1 MPAYSRH
8 ELDDHHRTQRTRQP
22 SAQLTASRE
31 NRPSPGHTSTYAST
45 LLGDSRLNGRGNQPV
60 KVAMMRQ
67 AQQGYGNRAVQR
79 WMAAR
84 AQIQRQP
91 EAAPEAPAPQQDTKK
106 KTSTA
111 LTFDEVKQLITAN
124 NKSTVSTELLI
135 CLIWKESGFD
145 PNVKSKSSSATG
157 LMQMT
162 KGAVEQVNKSTPKG
176 IHFEHSEMTDS
187 AKNIDCG
194 SRYLQIRIDWAKGD
208 LTAGLNGYGT
218 GAGYADS
225 ILTCE
230 TCLTKAPA
238 DPTPCLTAIHK

>member
-8 ELDDHHRTQRTRQP
+8 ELDDHHKIQRTAHQP
-22 SAQLTASRE
+22 AQLTSSRE
-31 NRPSPGHTSTYAST
+31 NRPSPGHAPAYASS

-79 WMAAR
+79 WLATR
-84 AQIQRQP
+84 AQVQREPQ
-91 EAAPEAPAPQQDTKK
+91 AAPEAPAPQDTSQKK
-106 KTSTA
+106 A
-111 LTFDEVKQLITAN
+111 GLTFDEVKQLITGN
-124 NKSTVSTELLI
+124 NKSTVSTELLL

-145 PNVKSKSSSATG
+145 PNAKSKSSSATG

-208 LTAGLNGYGT
+208 VTAGLNGYGT
-218 GAGYADS
+218 GAGYSDS

>member
-8 ELDDHHRTQRTRQP
+8 ELDDHHKAQRAVRQP
-22 SAQLTASRE
+22 VQASHNLE
-31 NRPSPGHTSTYAST
+31 NRTSLGHTPTYASS

-60 KVAMMRQ
+60 RVAMMRQ

-79 WMAAR
+79 WLASR
-84 AQIQRQP
+84 AQVQRQP
-91 EAAPEAPAPQQDTKK
+91 EAPPEAPAPQDTSQKK
-106 KTSTA
+106 ASTR
-111 LTFDEVKQLITAN
+111 LTFDEVKQLITGN
-124 NKSTVSTELLI
+124 NKSTVSTELLL

-145 PNVKSKSSSATG
+145 PNAKSKSSSATG

-187 AKNIDCG
+187 ARNIDCG

-208 LTAGLNGYGT
+208 VTAGLNGYGT

-238 DPTPCLTAIHK
+238 DPTPCLTAIHP

>member
-1 MPAYSRH
+1 M
-8 ELDDHHRTQRTRQP
+8 
-22 SAQLTASRE
+22 
-31 NRPSPGHTSTYAST
+31 
-45 LLGDSRLNGRGNQPV
+45 NGRGNQPV

-79 WMAAR
+79 WLATR
-84 AQIQRQP
+84 AQVQREP
-91 EAAPEAPAPQQDTKK
+91 EAAPKAPAPQDTSQKK
-106 KTSTA
+106 ASTA

-124 NKSTVSTELLI
+124 NKSTVSTELLT
-135 CLIWKESGFD
+135 CLIWKESGFN
-145 PNVKSKSSSATG
+145 PNAKSKSSSATG

-187 AKNIDCG
+187 ARNIDCG

-238 DPTPCLTAIHK
+238 DPTPCLTAIHP

>member
-1 MPAYSRH
+1 
-8 ELDDHHRTQRTRQP
+8 
-22 SAQLTASRE
+22 
-31 NRPSPGHTSTYAST
+31 
-45 LLGDSRLNGRGNQPV
+45 
-60 KVAMMRQ
+60 MMRQ
-67 AQQGYGNRAVQR
+67 VQQGYGNRAVQR
-79 WMAAR
+79 WLASR
-84 AQIQRQP
+84 AQMQRQP
-91 EAAPEAPAPQQDTKK
+91 EAAPEAPAPQDTSQK
-106 KTSTA
+106 KTSTT

-124 NKSTVSTELLI
+124 NKATAVSTELLT

-208 LTAGLNGYGT
+208 VTAGLNGYGT

-238 DPTPCLTAIHK
+238 DPTSCLTAIHK

>member
-1 MPAYSRH
+1 
-8 ELDDHHRTQRTRQP
+8 
-22 SAQLTASRE
+22 
-31 NRPSPGHTSTYAST
+31 
-45 LLGDSRLNGRGNQPV
+45 
-60 KVAMMRQ
+60 MRQ

-79 WMAAR
+79 WLAAH
-84 AQIQRQP
+84 AQVQREP
-91 EAAPEAPAPQQDTKK
+91 PAAPEAPAPVPQDTSTKK
-106 KTSTA
+106 A
-111 LTFDEVKQLITAN
+111 GLTFDEVKQLITAN
-124 NKSTVSTELLI
+124 NKSTVSTELLT

-208 LTAGLNGYGT
+208 VTAGLNGYGT

-230 TCLTKAPA
+230 ACLTKAPT
-238 DPTPCLTAIHK
+238 DPTPCLTAIHP